1 MFDQGEGSSF
11 AVDETVLC
19 ERMDGVLCT
28 EFDQGIKTESAL
40 FLDSFPNSGEPGLL
54 DSMKIES
61 DWKKEKRK

>member
-1 MFDQGEGSSF
+1 
-11 AVDETVLC
+11 
-19 ERMDGVLCT
+19 MDGVLCT